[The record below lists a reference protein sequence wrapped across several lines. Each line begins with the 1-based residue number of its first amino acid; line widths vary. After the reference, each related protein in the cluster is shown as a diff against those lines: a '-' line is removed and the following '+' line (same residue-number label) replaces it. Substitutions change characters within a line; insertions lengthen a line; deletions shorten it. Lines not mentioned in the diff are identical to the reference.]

1 MVGNDTHDICDRGM
15 TYEKIMSNI
24 IGDIMRSMEP
34 PHKNRQ
40 QQQNTT
46 ITLAYSMPVD
56 HTRCSGSDMYHG
68 ILKTYNLFIDFQRK
82 KKKLQ
87 MEEIHQLTNTSER
100 SRKKSPKKVL
110 LDFVI
115 GSLLV
120 NLGRMFKCCYVRY
133 YSNYFTSNR

>member
-82 KKKLQ
+82 KKSYKWKKYTNLQ
-87 MEEIHQLTNTSER
+87 ILVRDQER
-100 SRKKSPKKVL
+100 KVL
-110 LDFVI
+110 KKFYWIL
-115 GSLLV
+115 
-120 NLGRMFKCCYVRY
+120 
-133 YSNYFTSNR
+133 